1 MEGDSDDEDICD
13 SFKPTSLKIIPKDH
27 FKKRQDDFQFQL
39 KQIKIMDVEMA
50 PEQKKLTDQEE
61 QIQIKDDKLQQDS
74 NINKFVEVR
83 ELSQDGESLMA

>member
-74 NINKFVEVR
+74 NINKFVGVR

>member
-50 PEQKKLTDQEE
+50 PEQKKLTDREE

-74 NINKFVEVR
+74 NINKFDEVR

>member
-1 MEGDSDDEDICD
+1 MEGDSDDEEICD
-13 SFKPTSLKIIPKDH
+13 SFKPTSLKIVPKDH

-61 QIQIKDDKLQQDS
+61 QIQIKDDKLQWDS
-74 NINKFVEVR
+74 NIKKFDEVR
-83 ELSQDGESLMA
+83 ELSQDGESLIA